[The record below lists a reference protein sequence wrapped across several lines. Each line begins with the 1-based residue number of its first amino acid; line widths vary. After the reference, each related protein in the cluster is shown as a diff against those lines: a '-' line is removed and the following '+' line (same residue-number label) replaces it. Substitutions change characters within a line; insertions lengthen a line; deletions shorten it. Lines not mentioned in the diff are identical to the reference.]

1 MIFNCNSIK
10 LDAYGVPEYPSFML
24 TTLADSPICP
34 LNFYGLNAVFR
45 YNDVSEFTFTVPAT
59 LEIDGQI
66 VDNPCYE
73 EVRGQ
78 RLIDAGDYG
87 IFVLVNPKV
96 TDDGIQKVKE
106 CTAYSLEYT
115 LNNYMMPGFDDETLM
130 LADPTGMSDD
140 DLMSIVLDNAP
151 GWKLL
156 YVSPTLSTRYRTLSD
171 SGQTTYAFLMNT
183 LQNSYN
189 CIVLF
194 DTRQRGI
201 MIYDMDMAVDQTGL
215 FLDNENVIVTR
226 DGEELSDEIVTALAV
241 YGADDISIR
250 PVNVLASDYIYN
262 LSYFCETGD
271 IPEELA
277 AKWYAFQDKNKIYQK
292 IFSDLYSQYYNDVL
306 LQNNEYTALVDLQGE
321 LESMQHVMDTY
332 QTDTDGDHSAEIAE
346 LQSQMTAKQTE
357 IDRQQA
363 AVDSATAKTDSDQQM
378 MQDIV
383 ELCSFEHNF
392 TAEEYAIL
400 QRFFKES
407 SIQETT
413 FVDGLVSE
421 KPAAFLSVT
430 SDNPISITIDKGDLY
445 RADDYAD
452 LTDEEWAALDLSASE
467 KAELQSIT
475 NNLSSSYI
483 GHHFFQINSG
493 YCDIANTD
501 NSFNLYGTVVN
512 STVSYAEAAEAD
524 GTHQCMVSLSI
535 DNPCYNGDEVSYTDG
550 LLVLSGYLTNF
561 AYAAD
566 LDSTNTDTMSF
577 VVTSGILTLTADSSI
592 NQRVHMLQELYD
604 YGVQC
609 LDKLSSPAFEF
620 EVEAANFLFAPEY
633 EFFRKNF
640 ELGKKC
646 WLEHKPG
653 YYIEPIFLECEID
666 YDSWPD
672 LQLRMSNKI
681 RYGDPAMSLA
691 DTIGD
696 TAHKTASL
704 DASKYNYSAFK
715 NSNIQN
721 DVEILIESA
730 LDLAKKSIIDSANQS
745 VLIDSQGIHLR
756 KTNPATGLFDP
767 GEIRLI
773 NNKIVFT
780 NDSWKTASMAI
791 GQIETPDGASTMG
804 VVAQSLIGEVLIGN
818 KLLIEATNPD
828 ANFGGDVTHFRVDAG
843 GVKMANGAIYIQ
855 GSDPHNQIIID
866 PMLGIMAGDNTLFK
880 MGDSKFEL
888 DIYDEFGNI
897 KYDQDIYNKYKL
909 EIPTGAKFYFD
920 INTGNLVFRGDVYAN
935 NGYFKGTVNADAG
948 YFKGSINVN
957 DQFIVNEEG
966 HVTANSANI
975 TGNIKATTLDC
986 TGAQITGLSVGENGL
1001 TMSPHATISW
1011 GQVTGTDNVANK
1023 SDIPDDAAI
1032 TQITQD
1038 SITTG
1043 TLKLGGNIYKISK
1056 DVNWWGS
1063 DTYLLFGKNQY
1074 GNLQVG
1080 SPSSNADYENLN
1092 LYAKNNI
1099 YMLPGGASIGDE
1111 DEASG
1116 GWTVCIRN
1124 HGSDNR
1130 GVAVHGTISSDTAMY
1145 VSGKKVL
1152 TSSDISADGSLNVVA
1167 IFG

>member
-1 MIFNCNSIK
+1 MIFNFNSIK

-59 LEIDGQI
+59 LEIDGYI

-96 TDDGIQKVKE
+96 TDDCIQKVKE
-106 CTAYSLEYT
+106 ITAYSLEYT

-250 PVNVLASDYIYN
+250 PVNVLASDYVYN

-292 IFSDLYSQYYNDVL
+292 IFSDLYAQYYNDVL

-332 QTDTDGDHSAEIAE
+332 QTDTDGDHTAEIAE
-346 LQSQMTAKQTE
+346 LQAQMAAKQAE

-363 AVDSATAKTDSDQQM
+363 TVDSATAKTDSDQQM

-392 TAEEYAIL
+392 TAKEYAIL

-445 RADDYAD
+445 RADDYTD

-467 KAELQSIT
+467 KAELQAIT

-493 YCDIANTD
+493 YCNIVNSDD
-501 NSFNLYGTVVN
+501 SFNLYGTVVN

-566 LDSTNTDTMSF
+566 PDSTNTDTMSF
-577 VVTSGILTLTADSSI
+577 VVTSGIITLTADSSI

-920 INTGNLVFRGDVYAN
+920 INTGNLVFRGDVYAE
-935 NGYFKGTVNADAG
+935 NGYFNGTVHATDGVFNGTVYADDGEFKGTVHATD
-948 YFKGSINVN
+948 GSFTGAI
-957 DQFIVNEEG
+957 
-966 HVTANSANI
+966 TATS
-975 TGNIKATTLDC
+975 LDC
-986 TGAQITGLSVGENGL
+986 TNATVSGLSVGDNV
-1001 TMSPHATISW
+1001 TMGPNATISW
-1011 GQVTGTDNVANK
+1011 GQVTGTDNVAYDWQIL
-1023 SDIPDDAAI
+1023 SAADVTTI
-1032 TQITQD
+1032 TQNAI
-1038 SITTG
+1038 STG
-1043 TLKLGGNIYKISK
+1043 SLYIDNYVYDKKDDGTRQIILG
-1056 DVNWWGS
+1056 VN
-1063 DTYLLFGKNQY
+1063 DTGDG

-1080 SPSSNADYENLN
+1080 TPASYATYADLN
-1092 LYAKNNI
+1092 LYAKEDI
-1099 YMLPGGASIGDE
+1099 HLIPGGGVNSSAYAIRIEADGGIRLKSLNKTNGVHTQGNEDSYRIMVVGKDGDVYASSIELQNLTTGTL
-1111 DEASG
+1111 S
-1116 GWTVCIRN
+1116 T
-1124 HGSDNR
+1124 
-1130 GVAVHGTISSDTAMY
+1130 VAV
-1145 VSGKKVL
+1145 
-1152 TSSDISADGSLNVVA
+1152 
-1167 IFG
+1167 FG